1 MGLRLRFNLI
11 LTAVFLPGL
20 LIAGWVSYDLL
31 QRNARDEVIR
41 NAELM
46 MAAARAIRGYTVDEV
61 RPLIADEMSETFL
74 PQSVP
79 AYAAHQTL
87 GALPDEY
94 RDFVYKEATLNPTNP
109 RDRAVAWEADLIQAF
124 DRDDGA
130 SSLSGVRSTPGGP
143 ALYIASPIRI
153 TNQGCLV
160 CHSLPSVA
168 PASMIELYGDD
179 NGFGWQL
186 DEVVGAQI
194 VSVPMSV
201 AGERADR
208 TFAIFM
214 LSLCAI
220 FVLSYLV
227 LNVALTRLI
236 VRPISD
242 MARAADRVSTGDF
255 AVPEFAEGRKDEV
268 GGLAVAFNRMRRS
281 LEQAMRMIED

>member
-20 LIAGWVSYDLL
+20 LIAGWVSHDLL

-61 RPLIADEMSETFL
+61 RPLIADQMSETFL

-79 AYAAHQTL
+79 AYAAHQTI
-87 GALPDEY
+87 GALPDQY
-94 RDFVYKEATLNPTNP
+94 REFVYKEATLNPTNP
-109 RDRAVAWEADLIQAF
+109 RDRAADWEADLVQAF
-124 DRDDGA
+124 ARDGNA
-130 SSLSGVRSTPGGP
+130 SSLSGVRNTPRGQ

-153 TNQGCLV
+153 TNEGCLV
-160 CHSLPSVA
+160 CHSVPSVA
-168 PASMIELYGDD
+168 PASMLTLYGDD
-179 NGFGWQL
+179 NGFGWQF
-186 DEVVGAQI
+186 DEVVGAQV

-201 AGERADR
+201 AIERADR
-208 TFAIFM
+208 TFVTFM

-220 FVLSYLV
+220 FLVSYVV

-242 MARAADRVSTGDF
+242 MARAADQVSTGDF
-255 AVPEFAEGRKDEV
+255 SVPEFGERRKDEV
-268 GGLAVAFNRMRRS
+268 GGLAVSFNRMRRS